1 MEEEEKVTSDGQ
13 WHLDKKVPITLV
25 FTIAVQTIAFVWFL
39 GDIRNDVDNNIIQIE
54 DIDTRIDAH
63 DIDLRTLR
71 QIDSKQEVVLARLS
85 VQLDNLTEVLKQL
98 DKRFRD
104 DQNNRLGS
112 P

>member
-1 MEEEEKVTSDGQ
+1 MHNHEEERITSDTQ

-39 GDIRNDVDNNIIQIE
+39 SDIRNDVNNNINQIE
-54 DIDTRIDAH
+54 EIDLRIDAH

-85 VQLDNLTEVLKQL
+85 VQLDNLTEVLRQFE
-98 DKRFRD
+98 KRFRD
-104 DQNNRLGS
+104 EQNYGGR
-112 P
+112 